1 MKGNLSSSP
10 VTNQKVASTAGD
22 ACKASTHHIVTG
34 YKERVRYKSFAV
46 PDQALLI
53 ALSYHSL

>member
-10 VTNQKVASTAGD
+10 VAKQNLASTAGD
-22 ACKASTHHIVTG
+22 DRKASAHHIVTG
-34 YKERVRYKSFAV
+34 CKERARYKSFGV